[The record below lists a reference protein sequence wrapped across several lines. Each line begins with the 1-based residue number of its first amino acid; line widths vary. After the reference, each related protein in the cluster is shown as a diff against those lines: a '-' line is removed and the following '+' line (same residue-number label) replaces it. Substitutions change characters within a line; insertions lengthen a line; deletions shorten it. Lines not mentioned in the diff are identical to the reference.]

1 MVTTVTTTPTNQNN
15 GSDNVLNIARKKE
28 TDTQQKTK
36 QQPSV
41 ETLLQIIPKKLI
53 EIQIAEIR
61 EHQLL
66 KAPRLAGVSGP
77 GS

>member
-1 MVTTVTTTPTNQNN
+1 MVTTVTTTTPTNENN

-36 QQPSV
+36 QQPGV
-41 ETLLQIIPKKLI
+41 ETLLQIIPKNLI

-66 KAPRLAGVSGP
+66 KLPDSWSVRAR
-77 GS
+77 

>member
-1 MVTTVTTTPTNQNN
+1 MVTTVTTTPTDQNN

-66 KAPRLAGVSGP
+66 KGPRLAGVSGP
-77 GS
+77 SS